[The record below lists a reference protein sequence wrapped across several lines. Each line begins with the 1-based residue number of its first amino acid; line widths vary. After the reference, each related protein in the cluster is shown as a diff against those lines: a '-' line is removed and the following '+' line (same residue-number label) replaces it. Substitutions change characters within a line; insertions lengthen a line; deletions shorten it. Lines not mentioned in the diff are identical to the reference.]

1 MGKQVN
7 LSQFDSAALLE
18 NLHTGVVVHSN
29 DTKISYANPKALE
42 LLRLSRSQ
50 ALGKDALDPNWRFV
64 DKHSQVM
71 SIDTFPVNSV
81 IRTKAP
87 ITNLEVGILD
97 SSSEKVTWVICNA
110 YPEFDDQHQIKQIVV
125 SFLDITRQKKIIPFE
140 DIVELAND
148 IIVVTEAAPFKDQG
162 PKIVYVNQAFTDLT
176 GYKKEE
182 VIGQTPRIL
191 QGPNT
196 SNETTYKIH
205 KALSQQLPVKAQIL
219 NYSKSGQEYWLDMN
233 IVPMKNEFNDVFYF
247 AAVERDVTEQI
258 EREKLLKE
266 LSVRDPLTS
275 LLNRRGFFEA
285 AKASLSYAKRNIKS
299 VSLAMIDIDL
309 FKAIN
314 DNYGHHTGDEV
325 LKEFA
330 KIMCECFRD
339 SDIIGRLG
347 GEEFC
352 VLLTDS
358 NLLSAKEKLDM
369 FRDTVEKNTISIEG
383 EYLIKFTISVGLTE
397 SEKNSEY
404 NLDAMLKQADKYLY
418 QAKDSGRNKV
428 CL

>member
-1 MGKQVN
+1 LN
-7 LSQFDSAALLE
+7 LSQIDSAALLE

-42 LLRLSRSQ
+42 LLRLTSSQ

-71 SIDTFPVNSV
+71 SVDTFPVNRV
-81 IRTKAP
+81 IKTKAP

-110 YPEFDDQHQIKQIVV
+110 FPEFDELHQITQIVV
-125 SFLDITRQKKIIPFE
+125 SFLDITRQKKVIPFE

-148 IIVVTEAAPFKDQG
+148 VIVVTEAAPYQDKG
-162 PKIVYVNQAFTDLT
+162 PKIVYVNQAFTALT
-176 GYKKEE
+176 GYTKEE
-182 VIGQTPRIL
+182 VLGKTPRIL
-191 QGPNT
+191 QGPKT
-196 SNETTYKIH
+196 SNETTYKIRT
-205 KALSQQLPVKAQIL
+205 ALAQQLPVKAQIL

-258 EREKLLKE
+258 EREKVLKE

-330 KIMCECFRD
+330 TIMCECFRD

-358 NLLSAKEKLDM
+358 NLLSAKEKLDI
-369 FRDTVEKNTISIEG
+369 FRDTIEKRTISIADEH
-383 EYLIKFTISVGLTE
+383 LIKFTISVGLTE
-397 SEKNSEY
+397 SEKNSAY

>member
-1 MGKQVN
+1 MN
-7 LSQFDSAALLE
+7 LTQLNSAALLE
-18 NLHTGVVVHSN
+18 NLHTGVVVHS
-29 DTKISYANPKALE
+29 DDSKILYANPKALE
-42 LLRLSRSQ
+42 LLRLTSSQ
-50 ALGKDALDPNWRFV
+50 ALGKDALDPNWRFL
-64 DKHSQVM
+64 DKHSQVI
-71 SIDTFPVNSV
+71 SVDNFPVNRV
-81 IRTKAP
+81 IKSKTP

-97 SSSEKVTWVICNA
+97 SSSKKITWVLCNA
-110 YPEFDDQHQIKQIVV
+110 YPEFDEEEKINQVVV
-125 SFLDITRQKKIIPFE
+125 SFLDITRQKQIIPFE

-148 IIVVTEAAPFKDQG
+148 VIVVTEASPIQDQG

-176 GYKKEE
+176 GYTKEE

-196 SNETTYKIH
+196 DLQTKHKIR
-205 KALSQQLPVKAQIL
+205 KAISQQLPVKAKIL
-219 NYSKSGQEYWLDMN
+219 NYSKSGEEYWLDMN

-247 AAVERDVTEQI
+247 AAIERDVTEQI

-309 FKAIN
+309 FKTIN
-314 DNYGHHTGDEV
+314 DNHGHHTGDKV

-330 KIMCECFRD
+330 KIMCGCFRD

-358 NLLSAKEKLDM
+358 SLLSAKEKLDM
-369 FRDTVEKNTISIEG
+369 FRDTIEKNTISIQG
-383 EYLIKFTISVGLTE
+383 EHLIKFTISVGLTESE

>member
-1 MGKQVN
+1 MI
-7 LSQFDSAALLE
+7 
-18 NLHTGVVVHSN
+18 HS
-29 DTKISYANPKALE
+29 
-42 LLRLSRSQ
+42 LRFS
-50 ALGKDALDPNWRFV
+50 
-64 DKHSQVM
+64 
-71 SIDTFPVNSV
+71 T
-81 IRTKAP
+81 
-87 ITNLEVGILD
+87 
-97 SSSEKVTWVICNA
+97 
-110 YPEFDDQHQIKQIVV
+110 
-125 SFLDITRQKKIIPFE
+125 
-140 DIVELAND
+140 
-148 IIVVTEAAPFKDQG
+148 
-162 PKIVYVNQAFTDLT
+162 
-176 GYKKEE
+176 EE
-182 VIGQTPRIL
+182 V
-191 QGPNT
+191 
-196 SNETTYKIH
+196 
-205 KALSQQLPVKAQIL
+205 
-219 NYSKSGQEYWLDMN
+219 
-233 IVPMKNEFNDVFYF
+233 
-247 AAVERDVTEQI
+247 
-258 EREKLLKE
+258 
-266 LSVRDPLTS
+266 
-275 LLNRRGFFEA
+275 FFEA

-330 KIMCECFRD
+330 TIMCECFRD

-369 FRDTVEKNTISIEG
+369 FRDTVEKNTINIQG
-383 EYLIKFTISVGLTE
+383 EHPIKFTISVGLTE